1 MFIGY
6 DMFRNLAQGK
16 HMKRKAQKEDFQK
29 FLLDPG
35 VLEGEVR
42 GYSGTQAWIHVP
54 LSSGHLQVS
63 HIQFCS

>member
-35 VLEGEVR
+35 VLEGEV
-42 GYSGTQAWIHVP
+42 GEYSGTQACTSVP
-54 LSSGHLQVS
+54 YSILFLK
-63 HIQFCS
+63 

>member
-35 VLEGEVR
+35 VLQGEVQ
-42 GYSGTQAWIHVP
+42 GYSGTQVYFHVP
-54 LSSGHLQVS
+54 LSLGHLQVS
-63 HIQFCS
+63 HTQLCS

>member
-35 VLEGEVR
+35 VLEGEVG
-42 GYSGTQAWIHVP
+42 GYSGTLAWIMYLCPILNFVP
-54 LSSGHLQVS
+54 KMRMPL
-63 HIQFCS
+63 

>member
-16 HMKRKAQKEDFQK
+16 HMKRKAQKEEFQK

-35 VLEGEVR
+35 ALGEV
-42 GYSGTQAWIHVP
+42 GEYSP
-54 LSSGHLQVS
+54 LKYGHLYS
-63 HIQFCS
+63 CLKEMFHI